1 MEGPSFRQLAGWLG
15 RASAILSKDNVL
27 QAMKMAEAVKTT
39 LQRKVRALLRSA
51 AGRPVLFSYSSDG
64 TPMKV
69 AVRVSSEGLVPNSTP
84 EQAGQ
89 NWCT

>member
-1 MEGPSFRQLAGWLG
+1 M
-15 RASAILSKDNVL
+15 L
-27 QAMKMAEAVKTT
+27 QAMKMAEVVKTT

-69 AVRVSSEGLVPNSTP
+69 AVRVSSEGLVPNSTLNRRGKTGV
-84 EQAGQ
+84 EFLLQRGYVV
-89 NWCT
+89 